1 MSTVVAMSIIALYL
15 VVVEVRLH
23 QNNKREMMA
32 RKKSEKMFND
42 IRKTIELKR
51 EESRLE
57 KESMAH

>member
-15 VVVEVRLH
+15 VVVELRLH
-23 QNNKREMMA
+23 QNNKRDIITKE
-32 RKKSEKMFND
+32 KSDKMFND